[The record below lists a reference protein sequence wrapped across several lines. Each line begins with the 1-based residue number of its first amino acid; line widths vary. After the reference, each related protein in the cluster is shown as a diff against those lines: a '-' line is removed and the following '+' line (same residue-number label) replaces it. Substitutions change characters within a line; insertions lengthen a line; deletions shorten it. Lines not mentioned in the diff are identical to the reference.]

1 MNIKELRLSLG
12 LSQKKFGARIGVDKL
27 TVRRWEKGKH
37 LPSPMARRA
46 IKEVFGVEERG
57 QPRCTTGSSIGV
69 GSASDG
75 TGDRISV

>member
-46 IKEVFGVEERG
+46 IKEVFGVE
-57 QPRCTTGSSIGV
+57 V
-69 GSASDG
+69 
-75 TGDRISV
+75 